1 MLWQILVQF
10 LFRMSFGLAFAMA
23 LTSSRQV
30 TAGFY
35 RVHLWVT
42 LGLNT
47 FAAALVFLL
56 PNEFPGGKTIGV
68 GSAVAAALSY
78 IGAVVWLYEKP
89 KPGVVFLWLVALVNL
104 YFGWRLDVAMHV
116 PADGEEGS
124 QLVPLVDFVSSGAV
138 IGMTFAAMLLGHWY
152 LNTPTMKLDPLKK
165 LIVGMAIATVLRM
178 IVCGVGGYSFM
189 QTAGGIGDFET
200 AVLALRWLTGI
211 LGLLGM
217 SYMTWET
224 LKIPNTQSAT
234 GILYVG
240 VIFVFIGELASRLL
254 SVQMPFPL

>member
-10 LFRMSFGLAFAMA
+10 LFRMSFGLAIAMA
-23 LTSSRQV
+23 LTPSKHV

-56 PNEFPGGKTIGV
+56 PGEFPGGRVIGV
-68 GSAVAAALSY
+68 GSAIAAVLSY

-89 KPGVVFLWLVALVNL
+89 KPGVVFLWLVAVVNL
-104 YFGWRLDVAMHV
+104 FFGWQLDVAMQHV
-116 PADGEEGS
+116 ANGESAGM
-124 QLVPLVDFVSSGAV
+124 VIPLLDFVTSGLV
-138 IGMTFAAMLLGHWY
+138 IGLTFAAMLLGHWY
-152 LNTPTMKLDPLKK
+152 LNTPTMKLDPLRR
-165 LIVGMAIATVLRM
+165 LVIGMALVTLLRM
-178 IVCGVGGYSFM
+178 AFCGFGAWTLFQLPEVIEYF
-189 QTAGGIGDFET
+189 DR
-200 AVLALRWLTGI
+200 AVLSLRWLTGLI
-211 LGLLGM
+211 GVLAM
-217 SYMTWET
+217 AYMTWET

-254 SVQMPFPL
+254 SVQMSFPL